1 VKFVIAGNGIA
12 AITTARTISNQA
24 PGSQIEIYTDERH
37 PFYWRPK
44 LIQFLAGRLNLEN
57 LYAYP
62 PEWYA
67 TRGVEVQ
74 LGSRVVQLDVSRQ
87 RILLEDGTEVFYDRL
102 LLAVG
107 SSPFEPPVPGMGEDG
122 VFTLR
127 TIEDAS
133 DIRTYAQQCLA
144 AGWTETVVIGGGL
157 LGLECS
163 SALTSLGL
171 QVTALE
177 HGLWLLHRQID
188 KEGSVVFQKHI
199 ERLGIRVMSNAVVER
214 MVASGSVSEVL
225 LEDGRRLP
233 AHLVL
238 CATGVRPNVA
248 LASDAGLDVNMG
260 IVVDDQLRTS
270 AENVYA
276 AGDVAEYEGQL
287 LCIIPAAVEQGRV
300 AGSNMVESGSATYRG
315 TVPSTTL
322 KVVGLELTS
331 IGQID
336 PHEEGD
342 EELRQSDAAT
352 GVYQKLVLRDGR
364 IVGAILLGDR
374 QRVPTV
380 TKLIKQGTDVS
391 RYKDRLLDDDVDLE
405 ELIHP
410 WRGA

>member
-1 VKFVIAGNGIA
+1 MKFVIAGNGIA
-12 AITTARTISNQA
+12 AITTARTISSRA
-24 PGSQIEIYTDERH
+24 PGSQIGIYTDERH

-44 LIQFLAGRLNLEN
+44 LIQFLAGRLNLEK

-62 PEWYA
+62 REWYA
-67 TRGVEVQ
+67 TRGIEVH
-74 LGSRVVQLDVSRQ
+74 LGSRVEQLDLSGQ
-87 RILLEDGTEVFYDRL
+87 RILLEDSTEVSYDRL

-107 SSPFEPPVPGMGEDG
+107 SSPFQPPLPGIGQDG

-127 TIEDAS
+127 TIDDAL
-133 DIRTYAQQCLA
+133 DIKTYAQQCLA
-144 AGWTETVVIGGGL
+144 AGWTETVVVGGGL

-177 HGLWLLHRQID
+177 HGPWLLHRQID
-188 KEGSVVFQKHI
+188 EEGSVVFQKQI
-199 ERLGIRVMSNAVVER
+199 ERLGIRVMVNAVPESIL
-214 MVASGSVSEVL
+214 ANGSVSEVV
-225 LEDGRRLP
+225 LEDGVRLP
-233 AHLVL
+233 ACLVL
-238 CATGVRPNVA
+238 CTTGVRPNVA
-248 LASDAGLDVNMG
+248 LARDAGLDVNKG
-260 IVVDDQLRTS
+260 IIVDDGLRTS
-270 AENVYA
+270 AEHVYA

-287 LCIIPAAVEQGRV
+287 PCIIPAAVQQGRV
-300 AGSNMVESGSATYRG
+300 AGANMVEPGSATYRG

-336 PHEEGD
+336 PHEEGY
-342 EELRQSDAAT
+342 EELRQADAAT
-352 GVYQKLVLRDGR
+352 GIYRKLVLRDGR

-374 QRVPTV
+374 QRVPAV

-405 ELIHP
+405 EIIHP
-410 WRGA
+410 

>member
-1 VKFVIAGNGIA
+1 MKFVIAGSGIA
-12 AITTARTISNQA
+12 AITTARTLSNRA
-24 PGSQIEIYTDERH
+24 PGSRIEIYTDERH

-44 LIQFLAGRLNLEN
+44 LIQFLAGRLNLEK

-67 TRGVEVQ
+67 TRGIEVH
-74 LGSRVVQLDVSRQ
+74 LGSKIAQLDVSGQ
-87 RILLEDGTEVFYDRL
+87 RIFMEDGTEVLYDRL

-107 SSPFEPPVPGMGEDG
+107 SSPFQPPLPGMGQDG

-127 TIEDAS
+127 TIEDAL
-133 DIRTYAQQCLA
+133 DINTYAQQCLA

-163 SALTSLGL
+163 SALTYLGL

-177 HGLWLLHRQID
+177 HGPWLLHRQID
-188 KEGSVVFQKHI
+188 EEGSVVLQKQI
-199 ERLGIRVMSNAVVER
+199 ERLGIRVMSNAVLESI
-214 MVASGSVSEVL
+214 VARGSVSEVL

-233 AHLVL
+233 ARLVL

-248 LASDAGLDVNMG
+248 LARDAGLDVNKG
-260 IVVDDQLRTS
+260 IIVDDGLRTS

-287 LCIIPAAVEQGRV
+287 PCIIPAAVEQGRV
-300 AGSNMVESGSATYRG
+300 AGANMVEPGSATYRG

-336 PHEEGD
+336 PHEEGH
-342 EELRQSDAAT
+342 EELRQADAAT
-352 GVYQKLVLRDGR
+352 GVYRKLLLRDGR

-391 RYKDRLLDDDVDLE
+391 RYKDRLLDDDVDPE
-405 ELIHP
+405 EIIHP
-410 WRGA
+410 